1 MANELTTAGVTV
13 GYAFEAESGTRPTS
27 GYQKLPGI
35 KSTPDLNPEPSNLE
49 VTDLSDKEWKRYIAG
64 MKDPGGALGF
74 NCNNTDEF
82 QAAWWTLCYLSEIAR
97 EDDLATW
104 FVVDIPGLTK
114 AFFFA
119 AIPSKLGVIGME
131 VDAVAEVTAFVS
143 PNDVEGWE
151 TAPTNPAVY
160 ITPIQTQYIDSDDD
174 PLEITP
180 TLEAEASVDTVE
192 SSNDDVVTVTD
203 DGTDITIT
211 YVGAGEAYITVKST
225 APAGYSAGITVFK
238 VVATTAA

>member
-1 MANELTTAGVTV
+1 
-13 GYAFEAESGTRPTS
+13 
-27 GYQKLPGI
+27 
-35 KSTPDLNPEPSNLE
+35 
-49 VTDLSDKEWKRYIAG
+49 
-64 MKDPGGALGF
+64 
-74 NCNNTDEF
+74 
-82 QAAWWTLCYLSEIAR
+82 
-97 EDDLATW
+97 LATW

-160 ITPIQTQYIDSDDD
+160 ITPIQTQYIDSDDV
-174 PLEITP
+174 PLVVTP

-192 SSNDDVVTVTD
+192 SSNEGVVTVTD
-203 DGTDITIT
+203 DETDITIT

>member
-13 GYAFEAESGTRPTS
+13 GYAFETESGVRPTS
-27 GYQKLPGI
+27 GYQKIPCV

-49 VTDLSDKEWKRYIAG
+49 VTDLSDTEWKRYIQG

-74 NCNNTDEF
+74 TCNNTNEF
-82 QAAWWTLCYLSEIAR
+82 QAAWVTLCYLSEIAR
-97 EDDLATW
+97 EDGLATW

-174 PLEITP
+174 PLVITT
-180 TLEAEASVDTVE
+180 TLDAGSIDSVSSSDTG
-192 SSNDDVVTVTD
+192 VVTVTE
-203 DGTDITIT
+203 DGTAITIT
-211 YVGAGEAYITVKST
+211 YVGNGEAYITVTSM
-225 APAGYSAGITVFK
+225 AAAGRSAGKTVFK
-238 VVATTAA
+238 VVATTAV